1 MYKSWYSLSQSSL
14 LIVRIFFSTFS
25 TWWRDAYGFDPRIL
39 LCTVRKLFSFRTGV
53 FVAAAIAAVC
63 SDTGCHNCQM
73 RLPSSLQNWDVD
85 VTLKEQTPAP
95 PIFPRWVSK
104 ARVFGV
110 KRKLGGWGWDSRH
123 TKFFFRQKTCFSWSK
138 PVPFRPFW
146 GIFPTCT
153 PMFLLRRW
161 GGGSEA

>member
-39 LCTVRKLFSFRTGV
+39 LCTVRKLFSFCTGV

-110 KRKLGGWGWDSRH
+110 KRKLGG
-123 TKFFFRQKTCFSWSK
+123 
-138 PVPFRPFW
+138 
-146 GIFPTCT
+146 
-153 PMFLLRRW
+153 
-161 GGGSEA
+161 GGGTLVIPSFSLDKKHVFLGRNPSLLDLFEEFSQHVHLCVF

>member
-1 MYKSWYSLSQSSL
+1 M
-14 LIVRIFFSTFS
+14 
-25 TWWRDAYGFDPRIL
+25 
-39 LCTVRKLFSFRTGV
+39 RKLFSFRTGV

-95 PIFPRWVSK
+95 PIFPRCVSK
-104 ARVFGV
+104 AHVFGV

-123 TKFFFRQKTCFSWSK
+123 RFSLDK
-138 PVPFRPFW
+138 KDV
-146 GIFPTCT
+146 
-153 PMFLLRRW
+153 FLGRNMSLLDLFEEF
-161 GGGSEA
+161 SQHVHLCVF